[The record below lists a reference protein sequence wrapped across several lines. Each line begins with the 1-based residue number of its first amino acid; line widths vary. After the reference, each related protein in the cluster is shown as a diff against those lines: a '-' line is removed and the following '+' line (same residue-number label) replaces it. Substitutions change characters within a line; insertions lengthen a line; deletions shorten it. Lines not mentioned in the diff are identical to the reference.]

1 MYKIIYRKSA
11 SKALLK
17 LPVKTAS
24 QFLTAFEQLATGTEQ
39 LQLEV
44 KKLQGREGYRLRIG
58 SYRAIYRLINEVM
71 IIEVLKIG
79 SRGDVYK

>member
-11 SKALLK
+11 AKSLLK
-17 LPVKTAS
+17 LPIKTAS
-24 QFLTAFEQLATGTEQ
+24 QVLTAFEQLSTGTEQ
-39 LQLEV
+39 PQLEV

-58 SYRAIYRLINEVM
+58 GYRAIYRLFNEVM